1 MSYVPIQQP
10 IPITIISGFLGSGKT
25 TLLNRILHAD
35 HGLKVAVLVNDF
47 GEINIDSQL
56 VVGVEGETISL
67 SNGCICCTIRGDLV
81 DALLKLVN
89 RQDRPDYIVIE
100 TSGVSDPVAVAMTF
114 RMPELQYFVR
124 LEGIITLID
133 AENFLTLNTEDL
145 SLAIAQ
151 LEMADIV
158 VLNKV
163 DTVTPQ
169 YLAEVR
175 KAIEHF
181 SPRARLLE
189 ATYGD
194 VPLEFVMG
202 VGRYAPER
210 IYQRDARDVHVHSAE
225 EHHDHDHDDHHHH
238 DHTLVYSTWSWTSA
252 QPVSLEAFRAF
263 VNKIPKTI
271 YRAKGVI
278 YLQDIPEH
286 MAVFHLVGK
295 RAGLTLAGEWGEARP
310 RSQIVF
316 IGAQG
321 GVDAPLLREMLEA
334 CTQPAAP
341 YAGQAEGQW
350 QRGATD

>member
-1 MSYVPIQQP
+1 MSYVPIQEP

-25 TLLNRILHAD
+25 TLLNNILHAD

-56 VVGVEGETISL
+56 VVGVEGETVSL

-81 DALLKLVN
+81 DAILKLVN

-124 LEGIITLID
+124 LEGIITLVD
-133 AENFLTLNTEDL
+133 AENFLTLETEDL
-145 SLAIAQ
+145 SLGITQ

-158 VLNKV
+158 VINKV

-169 YLAEVR
+169 YLAQVKE
-175 KAIEHF
+175 AIEGF
-181 SPRARLLE
+181 SPRARMLE
-189 ATYGD
+189 ATFGN
-194 VPLEFVMG
+194 VPLEFIMG
-202 VGRYAPER
+202 VGNYAPER
-210 IYQRDARDVHVHSAE
+210 VYQREARDVHVHSAE
-225 EHHDHDHDDHHHH
+225 ESHDHDHHHH
-238 DHTLVYSTWSWTSA
+238 DHTLVYSTWSWTSE
-252 QPVSLEAFRAF
+252 QPISLEAFRAF
-263 VNKIPKTI
+263 VNKLPKTI

-286 MAVFHLVGK
+286 MAIFHLVGK
-295 RAGLTLAGEWGEARP
+295 RAGLTLAGEWENTRP

-316 IGAQG
+316 IGAHG
-321 GVDAPLLREMLEA
+321 GINSSALREMLEA
-334 CTQPAAP
+334 CTQPFEP
-341 YAGQAEGQW
+341 RAGHVEGQW
-350 QRGATD
+350 QRGATE